1 MCKIVVEVV
10 VEGMSCVVVVG
21 LIKISLGD
29 KVMFNLLEGF
39 IWIFVKEVVVFMCEI
54 GNYVDDEYFYGF
66 VFKKEMNGFIF
77 IEYDDFG
84 YVKDDDVK
92 NWDVD
97 ELMDNLCKGI
107 KEVNKDCIVKGI
119 ELIEIIGWIEKFIYD
134 VINYCLIWFVIIQD
148 IGINELLNE

>member
-1 MCKIVVEVV
+1 
-10 VEGMSCVVVVG
+10 MSCVVVVG

-134 VINYCLIWFVIIQD
+134 VINYCLIWFVVIQD